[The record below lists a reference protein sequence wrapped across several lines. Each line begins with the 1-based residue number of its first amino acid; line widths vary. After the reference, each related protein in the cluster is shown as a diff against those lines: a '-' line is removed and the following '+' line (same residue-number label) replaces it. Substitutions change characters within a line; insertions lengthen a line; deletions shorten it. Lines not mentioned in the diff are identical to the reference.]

1 MSAPIS
7 KIPAVVAK
15 SGVSFDVG
23 LVSRI
28 RLDGGTPEAR
38 KFIVSKLAEL
48 WNAQHQEPRTL
59 RLAELIVRAIEL
71 KDVRTHDVTDSGAE
85 VADYVIAV
93 EPLVWAKIAAL
104 AQEIVRTAREGSR

>member
-1 MSAPIS
+1 MKPIT

-28 RLDGGTPEAR
+28 RLDGGTLETR

-48 WNAQHQEPRTL
+48 WNAQHLEPRTL
-59 RLAELIVRAIEL
+59 RLAELIVSAIEE
-71 KDVRTHDVTDSGAE
+71 KRVRTHDVTDSGAE
-85 VADYVIAV
+85 FADYVMAV
-93 EPLVWAKIAAL
+93 DSEVWAKIAAL
-104 AQEIVRTAREGSR
+104 AQEIVRNAREGSR